1 MSSSR
6 TAAFVAVMLA
16 TALAGC
22 SEDPGKLSTASDKLP
37 AVSGQQRPAGSE
49 QLPAAAQQPP
59 AGSGQL
65 PVAAKKP
72 PAAAANKPAASA
84 FFVDPAQQA
93 ATWVRQNAGDPR
105 AARIRQAIARQPSAR
120 WFGEWSGPI
129 TPAVSAYVGAAAKAK
144 KTPVMVAYNIVD
156 RDCKG
161 QSAGGAGSAAEYRTW
176 ISQFSKGIGAR
187 PAAVVVEPDAV
198 AMLGDC
204 LSATARSTR
213 LTLLKF
219 ATRQFKVNAPSAKV
233 YIDGGNAKWIAP
245 AEMAQRL
252 NAAGLK
258 DARGFAVNVSNYN
271 TTGESVAYAKAV
283 NAALKS
289 TFGYTR
295 TFIVDTSRNGNG
307 RRGDEWCNQAGSKL
321 GATPRVGGGAEMLL
335 WIKAPGESDGA
346 CGVGGSTQA
355 GTFSPDLAVRLIDGR

>member
-6 TAAFVAVMLA
+6 TATFAAVMLA
-16 TALAGC
+16 MVLTGC
-22 SEDPGKLSTASDKLP
+22 SEDPGRLSAASGRL
-37 AVSGQQRPAGSE
+37 PAGSE
-49 QLPAAAQQPP
+49 QTPAASKKPRAGSVQLPAAAKKP
-59 AGSGQL
+59 S
-65 PVAAKKP
+65 AAKQTV
-72 PAAAANKPAASA
+72 ANP
-84 FFVDPAQQA
+84 FYVDPAQQS
-93 ATWVRQNAGDPR
+93 ATWVRDNPGDPR
-105 AARIRQAIARQPSAR
+105 AARIRRSIAKQPSAR

-129 TPAVSAYVGAAAKAK
+129 TPAVSAFVGAAAKVK

-161 QSAGGAGSAAEYRTW
+161 QSAGGAGSAAEYKAW
-176 ISQFSKGIGAR
+176 ISAFSKGIGAR

-198 AMLGDC
+198 AQLGDC
-204 LSATARSTR
+204 LSAKARSTR

-245 AEMAQRL
+245 AEMARRL

-271 TTGESVAYAKAV
+271 TTTESVAYAKAV
-283 NAALKS
+283 NAALNG

-295 TFIVDTSRNGNG
+295 TFVVDTSRNGNG
-307 RRGDEWCNQAGSKL
+307 RRSDEWCNAAGSRL
-321 GATPRVGGGAEMLL
+321 GATPRMGGGAEMLL
-335 WIKAPGESDGA
+335 WVKAPGESDGA
-346 CGVGGSTQA
+346 CGVGGNTKA